1 MFHWATA
8 LFNTRQVQFWNS
20 LAKVPAGAQLV
31 MMFGEIDCR
40 EGMLVRV
47 CRTHRPWIPLKRA

>member
-1 MFHWATA
+1 
-8 LFNTRQVQFWNS
+8 VQFWNS

-31 MMFGEIDCR
+31 MLFGEIDCR

-47 CRTHRPWIPLKRA
+47 CVPTTPGFPAQLPPQ